1 MKKVMMMVLAMAIS
15 SGAAGALELEKI
27 NANDISKMAQEAR
40 TAIPEPQLARVTRTA
55 APITVPVDFKSPAF
69 AELLINSL
77 NVKPQLVSMAGGQSY
92 VYKVG
97 EGLTCYKSVPAGVN
111 PASAAKARYSCAINP
126 AGGWK
131 FMGMESYGSG
141 DNRAFTLA
149 LYSAL
154 KVKETNDEGMLSK
167 SLQLDR
173 PDSDGG
179 TERNLLHCLN
189 MGAEGEAMGFR
200 PSCQLIN
207 AL

>member
-1 MKKVMMMVLAMAIS
+1 MKKVMMTALALAIGS
-15 SGAAGALELEKI
+15 VAAGAAELESVNVK
-27 NANDISKMAQEAR
+27 DVVQMAQEAR
-40 TAIPEPQLARVTRTA
+40 TAVPEPQLVRVTKA
-55 APITVPVDFKSPAF
+55 AVPIKASVDFKSSAF

-77 NVKPQLVSMAGGQSY
+77 NVKPQLVSMAGSQSY

-111 PASAAKARYSCAINP
+111 PAAAPKARYSCAINP

-149 LYSAL
+149 LYNAL
-154 KVKETNDEGMLSK
+154 KIKETNDEGMLSK